1 MEGQERRMGEK
12 GREGGM
18 VGGKEGELWASSQ
31 REISD
36 SKYIWSTAHL
46 ICTHRA
52 LTIDEALRGRWE
64 GRFE

>member
-1 MEGQERRMGEK
+1 
-12 GREGGM
+12 M